1 MKTLI
6 DEGTGECALGEGPLA
21 WPSGEDR
28 NDPGRLAKAG
38 KGKRQ
43 TSHCGREE
51 ETPSGRMPRR
61 VSACRGAALSRERHR
76 AFLRLRRFLNSQV
89 LRTALAPNARRGRR
103 AIPVAGVFAVVLVA
117 LSAGCASAPLAAFP
131 ATHPASPEA
140 PEASITRRQ
149 DLSMDQPT
157 RATRDLL
164 RKAGPSQG
172 DSTQDGPS
180 ANH

>member
-1 MKTLI
+1 
-6 DEGTGECALGEGPLA
+6 
-21 WPSGEDR
+21 
-28 NDPGRLAKAG
+28 
-38 KGKRQ
+38 
-43 TSHCGREE
+43 
-51 ETPSGRMPRR
+51 
-61 VSACRGAALSRERHR
+61 
-76 AFLRLRRFLNSQV
+76 
-89 LRTALAPNARRGRR
+89 
-103 AIPVAGVFAVVLVA
+103 VA